1 MDKLFNIVFFDET
14 FEFLSNLEKKHYEKI
29 IFNIRKAQTRHDPEL
44 FKKLK
49 DEIWEF
55 RTLYQGLHYRLL
67 SFWDKTDSENTLVV
81 STHGIV
87 KKTSKTPDS
96 EIQKAKQIRL
106 RYFEDKEMKTHTLD
120 EVQDK
125 LIGKIG
131 TPNRDR
137 FEYEL
142 QMDLIG
148 QAIKQT
154 RQERKLTQEELGKLI
169 GVQKAQISRIENNA
183 SNVTIET
190 LMRVFNALQAKV
202 MLSVELPHFKISLGQ

>member
-1 MDKLFNIVFFDET
+1 M
-14 FEFLSNLEKKHYEKI
+14 
-29 IFNIRKAQTRHDPEL
+29 
-44 FKKLK
+44 
-49 DEIWEF
+49 
-55 RTLYQGLHYRLL
+55 
-67 SFWDKTDSENTLVV
+67 NT
-81 STHGIV
+81 
-87 KKTSKTPDS
+87 
-96 EIQKAKQIRL
+96 
-106 RYFEDKEMKTHTLD
+106 YTLD
-120 EVQDK
+120 EVQEK

-202 MLSVELPHFKISLGQ
+202 MLSVELPHFKISLEQ